1 MNNNYSSGLG
11 LSSVLTIVF
20 VVLKLVGVINW
31 SWVWVLSPIWID
43 LILVVLL
50 IVGLLIYE
58 MYDVKKYTKKKCMSL
73 KKNGDKHEDKN

>member
-1 MNNNYSSGLG
+1 MNNNNHSSGLG

-31 SWVWVLSPIWID
+31 SWIWVLSPIWID

-50 IVGLLIYE
+50 IIGLCIYE
-58 MYDVKKYTKKKCMSL
+58 IYKEIQYVFK
-73 KKNGDKHEDKN
+73 EEW